1 MDNLVLEMI
10 QCHEEKTI
18 KEGNMSTS
26 HKNMLRHLLPRIQC
40 ALQNTIKQLTLN
52 K

>member
-1 MDNLVLEMI
+1 MDNLLLQMI
-10 QCHEEKTI
+10 QCHGEKTN

-26 HKNMLRHLLPRIQC
+26 HKNMLRHGLPRIQC
-40 ALQNTIKQLTLN
+40 ALQNTIKQLTKN